1 MQLKI
6 ISLGNFTLNF
16 FFKDISHYFQ
26 RNSRMMLVSL
36 VIRVWAEYKF
46 SQKQSG
52 SFIIS
57 ADVSFVT
64 WLRTW
69 INAVVILRYHIEGNF
84 QERKLSRIDEKY
96 NFREENFCRLLAFAV
111 PKDAMPPNFG
121 EKTFANSH
129 KTVKFVEVFSFES
142 FLPYGITVSW
152 YHVWIH
158 TVLSLSLSPCS
169 LWSDHKYIHDRHWT
183 MNILNCNEYCSS
195 WRHTK
200 PTSVSF
206 KPEYIN
212 DVR

>member
-6 ISLGNFTLNF
+6 ISLGNFTLKF
-16 FFKDISHYFQ
+16 FFKDINHYFQ

-36 VIRVWAEYKF
+36 VIGVWAEYKF

-111 PKDAMPPNFG
+111 PKDAMPPKFRRENFHEQPQNREICG
-121 EKTFANSH
+121 SLFLR
-129 KTVKFVEVFSFES
+129 KF
-142 FLPYGITVSW
+142 PAIRYHGITVSRVNS
-152 YHVWIH
+152 YCALPLLESLFIMVW
-158 TVLSLSLSPCS
+158 S
-169 LWSDHKYIHDRHWT
+169 
-183 MNILNCNEYCSS
+183 
-195 WRHTK
+195 
-200 PTSVSF
+200 
-206 KPEYIN
+206 
-212 DVR
+212 

>member
-36 VIRVWAEYKF
+36 VIGVWAEYKF

-84 QERKLSRIDEKY
+84 QERKISRIDEKY
-96 NFREENFCRLLAFAV
+96 NFREENFRRLLAFAV

-129 KTVKFVEVFSFES
+129 KTVKFLEVFSFES
-142 FLPYGITVSW
+142 FLPYGITCELMLCSPSPWVLVHYGLIIS
-152 YHVWIH
+152 IFMIN
-158 TVLSLSLSPCS
+158 TV
-169 LWSDHKYIHDRHWT
+169 
-183 MNILNCNEYCSS
+183 NEY
-195 WRHTK
+195 
-200 PTSVSF
+200 F
-206 KPEYIN
+206 KLQWIL
-212 DVR
+212 